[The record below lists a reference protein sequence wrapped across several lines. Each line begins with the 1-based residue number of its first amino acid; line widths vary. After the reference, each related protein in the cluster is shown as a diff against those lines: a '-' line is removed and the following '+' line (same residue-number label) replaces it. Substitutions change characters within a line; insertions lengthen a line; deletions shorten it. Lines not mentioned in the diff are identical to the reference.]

1 MQPRC
6 GNRSRFDIIFP
17 VRLCLVLSWLSL
29 SPTRPCRVGGE
40 EFWGNKPSFNTFTDT
55 RPCRAPSESHI
66 IAIQEILRSR
76 LPLLVKSLW
85 QDPSGSIPCSLCIW
99 VCLMRYRLC
108 FGYHAI
114 TFMDIAL
121 CETIFHVTKEPVV
134 L

>member
-1 MQPRC
+1 MKNF
-6 GNRSRFDIIFP
+6 GGTNHHLI
-17 VRLCLVLSWLSL
+17 L
-29 SPTRPCRVGGE
+29 SPTLGHAVRPL
-40 EFWGNKPSFNTFTDT
+40 
-55 RPCRAPSESHI
+55 SHI
-66 IAIQEILRSR
+66 SFFFPAKCYDSAKQNSHRDNQRSR

-121 CETIFHVTKEPVV
+121 CETTSV
-134 L
+134 LLCIYMHRESGSASEVDAIVKLIWSQA